1 MSERGPSWTDK
12 ISKSNPK
19 FKTRLTINPCH
30 YRVIFTRIMQLQL
43 WGPLLLV
50 IIILA
55 LFIWWCRT
63 DEPCCDV
70 EKPCLYRCGCKKEPK
85 DEDESQEVIGE

>member
-1 MSERGPSWTDK
+1 MRCR
-12 ISKSNPK
+12 ISKNSGK
-19 FKTRLTINPCH
+19 FKTWLKINP
-30 YRVIFTRIMQLQL
+30 VIFTRIMQLQL